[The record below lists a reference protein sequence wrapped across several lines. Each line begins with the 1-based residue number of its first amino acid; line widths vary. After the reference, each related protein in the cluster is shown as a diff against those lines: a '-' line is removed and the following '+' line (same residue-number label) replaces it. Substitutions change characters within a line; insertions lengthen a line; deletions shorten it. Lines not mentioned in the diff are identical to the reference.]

1 MCALELELSRGLIA
15 ELRGKT
21 LEKLGCAGR
30 ENADPAILALLE
42 EALDVAAR
50 AVQPKGA
57 YRILPVLGTGS
68 EGVRT
73 EAGTIRSAMFTRLVE
88 MCGGD
93 PSVVFTMAT
102 LGDELER
109 TCGADEPVSRQLV
122 FDTVGSLLAEM
133 VADLLESDWRAHVE
147 TLGLQYSRR
156 FSPGYCDWALDGQSV
171 IAASLDPERLG
182 VRLTSHFVMIPSKS
196 VSAVAA
202 VAREVPIPAP
212 CVFCAKD
219 DCSSRR

>member
-1 MCALELELSRGLIA
+1 VCALELELSRGLIG

-30 ENADPAILALLE
+30 ENADPAILAMLE
-42 EALDVAAR
+42 EALDVAAG
-50 AVQPKGA
+50 AVHPKGA

-73 EAGTIRSAMFTRLVE
+73 EAGSIRSAMFTRLVE
-88 MCGGD
+88 MCRGD

-102 LGDELER
+102 LGEELER
-109 TCGADEPVSRQLV
+109 SCGADEPLSRQLV
-122 FDTVGSLLAEM
+122 FDTVGSELAEM

-212 CVFCAKD
+212 CVFCTKD
-219 DCSSRR
+219 DCSWRR